1 MKNRFLKLWHQ
12 DGTRSVMASVLSI
25 LVGLIAGSLIILIV
39 GLCTPSLGLKSVW
52 DGVRLIFAGLFAT
65 GRDAAGALTFG
76 FNPASVG
83 NMLFRATP
91 LILTGLSVAVA
102 FKTGLFNIGAP
113 GQYLAGTAATL
124 FIALSIPSSV
134 VPPEIIWF
142 LAFFGGMLAG
152 ALWGAI
158 PGMLKSLLNINE
170 VLACIMTNWIAANL
184 VTWLFDKGSLFEGLQ
199 NHVENTKTAY
209 IYKTS
214 FNGVETAKLGLDKLF
229 PNSQVNGGILIA
241 IGIAILIY
249 ILMNKTTLGYEL
261 KACGANRHAA
271 RYAGIADKRN
281 IVLSMAIAGALSG
294 AAASLYY
301 LSGNTEFFWSTY
313 QTLPATGFNGIPVAL
328 LAVSNPIGVIFTG
341 CFMSMLDIVGL
352 QLTNLTAYN
361 EYITDVII
369 AIIVYL
375 SAFSLV
381 IKMFISGQRKR
392 RSKAALPAAEAAAKP
407 PEGGG
412 GAEVE
417 KGGESA

>member
-52 DGVRLIFAGLFAT
+52 DGVRLIFGGLFAT

-113 GQYLAGTAATL
+113 GQYLMGTAATL
-124 FIALSIPSSV
+124 ILALSIPTET
-134 VPPEIIWF
+134 VPAPLVWVI
-142 LAFFGGMLAG
+142 AFVGGSLAG
-152 ALWGAI
+152 AVWGCI
-158 PGMLKSLLNINE
+158 PGLVKAFLNINE

-184 VTWLFDKGSLFEGLQ
+184 VTWMFDRGSLFENLQ
-199 NHVENTKTAY
+199 NTVENTKTAY

-214 FNGVETAKLGLDKLF
+214 FNGVETSKMGLDLIF
-229 PNSQVNGGILIA
+229 PNSQVNGGIIIA
-241 IGIAILIY
+241 IVIAILMY

-271 RYAGIADKRN
+271 RYAGISDKRN

-301 LSGNTEFFWSTY
+301 LAGNTEFFWSTY
-313 QTLPATGFNGIPVAL
+313 QSLPATGFNGIPVAL
-328 LAVSNPIGVIFTG
+328 LAVCNPIGVIFTG

-369 AIIVYL
+369 SIIVYL

-381 IKMFISGQRKR
+381 IKLAISGSHRKHR
-392 RSKAALPAAEAAAKP
+392 KAAEPAPVSTAP
-407 PEGGG
+407 PDGGDG
-412 GAEVE
+412 TPE
-417 KGGESA
+417 KGGEQA